1 MNATSPSE
9 SAAVILDDLRRSFGD
24 VEAVRGITLHVQEGE
39 TLGLLGPNG
48 AGKTTT
54 LSMLATLLTP
64 SSGDARIFG
73 ASLSGDTWGIR
84 RLVGLAPQEISLYPE
99 LTADENLRFFGRL
112 YGLAGAR
119 LRERADELLDLVGLL
134 PRRHDRV
141 ATYSG
146 GMKRRL
152 NLACSLLHEPRLL
165 LLDEPTVGV
174 DPQSR
179 DRIFDAIRELA
190 RNGRTILYSTHY
202 MEEAE
207 RLCDR
212 ITILDEGRMVAC
224 GTLAELLRILGMGE
238 IIELGGLGE
247 ELGDD
252 RLASIPGITKIERG
266 DRSTRIFVESAA
278 RALPAIAA
286 IVAPAGEQLQRIQ
299 IYPVD
304 LERVFMHLTGKQL
317 RD

>member
-1 MNATSPSE
+1 MGE
-9 SAAVILDDLRRSFGD
+9 SAGVDLHGLARSFGE
-24 VEAVRGITLHVQEGE
+24 VEAVRGVSLHIEEGE
-39 TLGLLGPNG
+39 TVGLLGPNG

-54 LSMLATLLTP
+54 LSMLAALLPP
-64 SSGDARIFG
+64 SSGDADIFG
-73 ASLSGDTWGIR
+73 ASLCRDAWTVR
-84 RLVGLAPQEISLYPE
+84 RLVGLAPQEVSLYPE

-112 YGLAGAR
+112 YGLGGGH
-119 LRERADELLDLVGLL
+119 LGKRADELLDLVGLL

-152 NLACSLLHEPRLL
+152 NLACSLLHAPRLL

-190 RNGRTILYSTHY
+190 RHGRTILYSTHY

-212 ITILDEGRMVAC
+212 ITIMDEGRMVAC
-224 GTLAELLRILGMGE
+224 GTLAELLQILGMGE
-238 IIELGGLGE
+238 IIELSGLGG

-266 DRSTRIFVESAA
+266 ERSTRIFVESAA

-286 IVAPAGEQLQRIQ
+286 IVAPAGEKLQGVQ

>member
-1 MNATSPSE
+1 MDE
-9 SAAVILDDLRRSFGD
+9 SAGVHLRGLARSFGE
-24 VEAVRGITLHVQEGE
+24 VEAVRGVSMHIEEGE
-39 TLGLLGPNG
+39 TVGLLGPNG

-54 LSMLATLLTP
+54 LSMLATLLGP
-64 SSGDARIFG
+64 SAGDADIFG
-73 ASLSGDTWGIR
+73 ASLCREAWTVR
-84 RLVGLAPQEISLYPE
+84 RLVGLAPQEVSLYPE

-112 YGLAGAR
+112 YGLGGSR
-119 LRERADELLDLVGLL
+119 IRERADALLDLVGLL

-152 NLACSLLHEPRLL
+152 NLACSLLHAPRLL

-190 RNGRTILYSTHY
+190 RGGKTILYTTHY

-212 ITILDEGRMVAC
+212 IIIMDEGRIVAA
-224 GTLAELLRILGMGE
+224 GTIGELLRIVGMGE
-238 IIELGGLGE
+238 VIELSGSGE
-247 ELGDD
+247 VLGDG
-252 RLASIPGITKIERG
+252 RLASVPGVSKIERG
-266 DRSTRIFVESAA
+266 ERSIRIFVESAA

-286 IVAPAGEQLQRIQ
+286 LVATAGEKLRAVQ

>member
-1 MNATSPSE
+1 MGEAGGIDL
-9 SAAVILDDLRRSFGD
+9 VDLRRSFGD
-24 VEAVRGITLHVQEGE
+24 LEAVRGISLHIEEGE
-39 TLGLLGPNG
+39 TVGLLGPNG

-54 LSMLATLLTP
+54 LSMLATLLAP
-64 SSGDARIFG
+64 SSGDAYILG
-73 ASLSGDTWGIR
+73 ASLR
-84 RLVGLAPQEISLYPE
+84 RDVWAVRSLVGLAPQEVSLYPE
-99 LTADENLRFFGRL
+99 LTADENLSFFGRL
-112 YGLAGAR
+112 YGVGGAR
-119 LRERADELLDLVGLL
+119 LRARADEVIELVGLAS
-134 PRRHDRV
+134 RRHDRV

-152 NLACSLLHEPRLL
+152 NLACSLIHAPRFL

-179 DRIFDAIRELA
+179 DRIFEAIRELA
-190 RNGRTILYSTHY
+190 RHGNTVLYTTHY

-212 ITILDEGRMVAC
+212 IVIMDEGRVVAV
-224 GTLAELLRILGMGE
+224 GTLDQLLRIV
-238 IIELGGLGE
+238 GLGE
-247 ELGDD
+247 VVELSGLNHELGNEQ
-252 RLASIPGITKIERG
+252 LASIPGVTGIERG
-266 DRSTRIFVESAA
+266 ERSMRIFVQSAA
-278 RALPAIAA
+278 RALPPIAA
-286 IVAPAGEQLQRIQ
+286 IVGEARENIGGVQ

>member
-1 MNATSPSE
+1 MGE
-9 SAAVILDDLRRSFGD
+9 SSGVELRDLGRSFD
-24 VEAVRGITLHVQEGE
+24 HVAAVRGISLHIEEGE
-39 TLGLLGPNG
+39 TVGLLGPNG

-54 LSMLATLLTP
+54 LSMLATLLAP
-64 SSGDARIFG
+64 SSGDARVFG
-73 ASLSGDTWGIR
+73 ASLRGEVWTVR

-99 LTADENLRFFGRL
+99 LTADENLRFLGRL
-112 YGLAGAR
+112 YGLGGAQ
-119 LRERADELLDLVGLL
+119 LRTRADELLDLVGLL

-152 NLACSLLHEPRLL
+152 NLAGSLLHAPRLL

-179 DRIFDAIRELA
+179 DRIFEAIRELA
-190 RNGRTILYSTHY
+190 RQGKTIVYTTHY

-212 ITILDEGRMVAC
+212 ITIMDEGRIVAV
-224 GTLAELLRILGMGE
+224 GTLGELLQILGMGE
-238 IIELGGLGE
+238 IVELSGLDE
-247 ELGDD
+247 ELDGS
-252 RLASIPGITKIERG
+252 LASIPGVTKVERG
-266 DRSTRIFVESAA
+266 ERSTRIFVQSAT
-278 RALPAIAA
+278 RALPRIAE
-286 IVAPAGEQLQRIQ
+286 IVGTVGERVRGVQ

>member
-1 MNATSPSE
+1 MGE
-9 SAAVILDDLRRSFGD
+9 SAGVDLHGLARSFGE
-24 VEAVRGITLHVQEGE
+24 VEAVRGVSLHIDEGE
-39 TLGLLGPNG
+39 TVGLLGPNG

-54 LSMLATLLTP
+54 LSMLAALLAP
-64 SSGDARIFG
+64 SSGDAEIFG
-73 ASLSGDTWGIR
+73 ASLCREAWTVR
-84 RLVGLAPQEISLYPE
+84 RLVGLAPQEVSLYPE

-112 YGLAGAR
+112 YGLGGAR
-119 LRERADELLDLVGLL
+119 LRERADEMLDLVGLL

-152 NLACSLLHEPRLL
+152 NLACSLLHAPRLL

-190 RNGRTILYSTHY
+190 RRGRTILYSTHY

-212 ITILDEGRMVAC
+212 ITIMDEGRIVAA
-224 GTLAELLRILGMGE
+224 GTLSELLQILGMGE
-238 IIELGGLGE
+238 IIDLTGLGE
-247 ELGDD
+247 DLGDGQ
-252 RLASIPGITKIERG
+252 LASIPGITKIERSE
-266 DRSTRIFVESAA
+266 RSTRIFVESAA

-286 IVAPAGEQLQRIQ
+286 VVARGGEKIRGVQ

-304 LERVFMHLTGKQL
+304 LERVFLHLTGKHL

>member
-1 MNATSPSE
+1 MGE
-9 SAAVILDDLRRSFGD
+9 SAGVDLHDLGRSFD
-24 VEAVRGITLHVQEGE
+24 HVEAVRGISLRVAEGE
-39 TLGLLGPNG
+39 TMGLLGPNG

-54 LSMLATLLTP
+54 LSMLATLLAP

-73 ASLSGDTWGIR
+73 SSLRTDVWTVRS
-84 RLVGLAPQEISLYPE
+84 LVGLAPQEISLYPE
-99 LTADENLRFFGRL
+99 LTGDENLRFLARL
-112 YGLAGAR
+112 YGLGGVR

-134 PRRHDRV
+134 ARRHDRV

-152 NLACSLLHEPRLL
+152 NLACSLLHAPRLL
-165 LLDEPTVGV
+165 LLDEPTAGV

-179 DRIFDAIRELA
+179 DKIFDAIRELA
-190 RNGRTILYSTHY
+190 RQGKTILYTTHY

-212 ITILDEGRMVAC
+212 ITIMDEGRIVAI
-224 GTLAELLRILGMGE
+224 GTLRELLRIVGMGE
-238 IIELGGLGE
+238 IVELSGLGD
-247 ELGDD
+247 ELDGQ
-252 RLASIPGITKIERG
+252 LESIPGFSKVERG
-266 DRSTRIFVESAA
+266 EHSTRIFVQSAA
-278 RALPAIAA
+278 RALPRIAA
-286 IVAPAGEQLQRIQ
+286 IVGAATETLRGVQ

>member
-1 MNATSPSE
+1 MGE
-9 SAAVILDDLRRSFGD
+9 SAGVSLDGLARSFGE
-24 VEAVRGITLHVQEGE
+24 VEAVRGVSLHIEDGE
-39 TLGLLGPNG
+39 TVGLLGPNG

-54 LSMLATLLTP
+54 LSLLATLLTP
-64 SSGDARIFG
+64 SSGDAHVFG
-73 ASLSGDTWGIR
+73 ASLRRDAWTVR
-84 RLVGLAPQEISLYPE
+84 RLVGLAPQEVSLYPE
-99 LTADENLRFFGRL
+99 LTADENLRFFGRI

-119 LRERADELLDLVGLL
+119 IRERADALLDLVGLL

-179 DRIFDAIRELA
+179 DSIFDAIRELA
-190 RNGRTILYSTHY
+190 RHGKAILYSTHY

-212 ITILDEGRMVAC
+212 ITVMDEGRIVAA
-224 GTLAELLRILGMGE
+224 GTLHELLQIVGLGE
-238 IIELGGLGE
+238 IIELSG
-247 ELGDD
+247 
-252 RLASIPGITKIERG
+252 
-266 DRSTRIFVESAA
+266 
-278 RALPAIAA
+278 
-286 IVAPAGEQLQRIQ
+286 
-299 IYPVD
+299 
-304 LERVFMHLTGKQL
+304 
-317 RD
+317 

>member
-1 MNATSPSE
+1 MGE
-9 SAAVILDDLRRSFGD
+9 SGGVHLHGLARSFGEI
-24 VEAVRGITLHVQEGE
+24 EAVRGVSLHIDEGE
-39 TLGLLGPNG
+39 TMGLLGPNG

-54 LSMLATLLTP
+54 LSMLAALLAP
-64 SSGDARIFG
+64 SAGDAEIFG
-73 ASLSGDTWGIR
+73 ASLCREAWTVR
-84 RLVGLAPQEISLYPE
+84 RLVGLAPQEVSLYPE
-99 LTADENLRFFGRL
+99 LTADENVRFFGRL
-112 YGLAGAR
+112 YGLGGAR

-152 NLACSLLHEPRLL
+152 NLACSLLHAPRLL

-179 DRIFDAIRELA
+179 DRIFDAVRELA
-190 RNGRTILYSTHY
+190 RHGRTILYSTHY

-207 RLCDR
+207 RVCDR
-212 ITILDEGRMVAC
+212 ITIMDEGRIVAS
-224 GTLAELLRILGMGE
+224 GTLRELLQILGMGE
-238 IIELGGLGE
+238 IIELSGLGE
-247 ELGDD
+247 ELGDGG
-252 RLASIPGITKIERG
+252 LASIPGIIKIERG
-266 DRSTRIFVESAA
+266 ERSTRVFVESAA
-278 RALPAIAA
+278 RALPA
-286 IVAPAGEQLQRIQ
+286 VATVVARSGEKLRAVQ

>member
-1 MNATSPSE
+1 MGE
-9 SAAVILDDLRRSFGD
+9 SAGVDLRGLARSFGE
-24 VEAVRGITLHVQEGE
+24 VEAVRGVSLHIEEGE
-39 TLGLLGPNG
+39 TVGLLGPNG

-54 LSMLATLLTP
+54 LSMLATLLEP
-64 SSGDARIFG
+64 SAGDAHVFG
-73 ASLSGDTWGIR
+73 ASLRRDAWTVR
-84 RLVGLAPQEISLYPE
+84 RLVGLAPQEVSLYPE
-99 LTADENLRFFGRL
+99 LTGDENLRFFGRL
-112 YGLAGAR
+112 YGLGGIPIG
-119 LRERADELLDLVGLL
+119 ERADELLDLVGLL
-134 PRRHDRV
+134 PRRQDRV

-152 NLACSLLHEPRLL
+152 NLASSLLHAPRLL

-190 RNGRTILYSTHY
+190 RRGKTILYTTHY

-212 ITILDEGRMVAC
+212 IVIMDEGRIVAA
-224 GTLAELLRILGMGE
+224 GTLEELLRIVGMGE
-238 IIELGGLGE
+238 IIDLSGPAEAV
-247 ELGDD
+247 DD
-252 RLASIPGITKIERG
+252 GRLASVPGISKIERG
-266 DRSTRIFVESAA
+266 ERSTRIFVESAA
-278 RALPAIAA
+278 RALPAVAA
-286 IVAPAGEQLQRIQ
+286 LVGTAGEKLRGVQ

>member
-1 MNATSPSE
+1 MGE
-9 SAAVILDDLRRSFGD
+9 SAGVVLDGLGRSFD
-24 VEAVRGITLHVQEGE
+24 HLEAVRGISLQIAQGE
-39 TLGLLGPNG
+39 TLGVLGPNG

-54 LSMLATLLTP
+54 LSMLATLLAP
-64 SSGDARIFG
+64 SSGDAWIFG
-73 ASLSGDTWGIR
+73 SSLRNDAWTVR

-99 LTADENLRFFGRL
+99 LTADENLRFLGRL
-112 YGLAGAR
+112 YGLGGGR
-119 LRERADELLDLVGLL
+119 LRQRADELLDLVGLL

-146 GMKRRL
+146 GMRRRL
-152 NLACSLLHEPRLL
+152 NLACSLLHAPRLL

-179 DRIFDAIRELA
+179 DKIFDSIRELA
-190 RNGRTILYSTHY
+190 RQGKTILYTTHY

-212 ITILDEGRMVAC
+212 IAIMDEGRIIAN
-224 GTLAELLRILGMGE
+224 GTLRELLQLVGMGE
-238 IIELGGLGE
+238 IVELSGLGD
-247 ELGDD
+247 ELHGS
-252 RLASIPGITKIERG
+252 LASIPGVAKIERG
-266 DRSTRIFVESAA
+266 ERSTRVFVQSAV
-278 RALPAIAA
+278 RALPRIAA
-286 IVAPAGEQLQRIQ
+286 VVAAAGDALRGVS

>member
-1 MNATSPSE
+1 MNATSLSE
-9 SAAVILDDLRRSFGD
+9 SAAVTLDDLRRSFGD
-24 VEAVRGITLHVQEGE
+24 VEAVRGITLHIEEGE

-73 ASLSGDTWGIR
+73 ASLKGDIWGIR

-112 YGLAGAR
+112 YGIGGAP
-119 LRERADELLDLVGLL
+119 LRARADELLDLVGLL

-141 ATYSG
+141 VTYSG
-146 GMKRRL
+146 GMRRRL
-152 NLACSLLHEPRLL
+152 NLACSLVHAPRLL

-190 RNGRTILYSTHY
+190 RNGTTILYTTHY

-212 ITILDEGRMVAC
+212 ITIMDEGRIVAA
-224 GTLAELLRILGMGE
+224 GTLGELLRIVGMGE
-238 IIELGGLGE
+238 IIELSGVDHQL
-247 ELGDD
+247 DD
-252 RLASIPGITKIERG
+252 THLESIPGITKVERG
-266 DRSTRIFVESAA
+266 EHSTRIFVVSAA
-278 RALPAIAA
+278 RALTAIAA
-286 IVAPAGEQLQRIQ
+286 IAGASGDKLRGVH

-304 LERVFMHLTGKQL
+304 LEAVFMHLTGKQL

>member
-1 MNATSPSE
+1 MGE
-9 SAAVILDDLRRSFGD
+9 SAGVELRDLGRSFD
-24 VEAVRGITLHVQEGE
+24 HVAAVRGISLHIEEGE
-39 TLGLLGPNG
+39 TVGLLGPNG

-54 LSMLATLLTP
+54 LSMLATLLAP
-64 SSGDARIFG
+64 SSGDARVFG
-73 ASLSGDTWGIR
+73 ASLRGDVWTVR

-99 LTADENLRFFGRL
+99 LTADENLRFLGRL
-112 YGLAGAR
+112 YGLGGAR
-119 LRERADELLDLVGLL
+119 LRTRADELLDLVGLL

-152 NLACSLLHEPRLL
+152 NLAGSLLHAPRLL

-179 DRIFDAIRELA
+179 DRIFEAIRELA
-190 RNGRTILYSTHY
+190 RQGKTIVYTTHY

-212 ITILDEGRMVAC
+212 ITIMDEGRIVAV
-224 GTLAELLRILGMGE
+224 GTLGELLQILGMGE
-238 IIELGGLGE
+238 IVELSGLDEALDGS
-247 ELGDD
+247 
-252 RLASIPGITKIERG
+252 LASIPGVTKVERG
-266 DRSTRIFVESAA
+266 ERSTRIFVQSAT
-278 RALPAIAA
+278 RALPRIAE
-286 IVAPAGEQLQRIQ
+286 IVGTVGERIRGVQ

>member
-1 MNATSPSE
+1 MRESPGVDIE
-9 SAAVILDDLRRSFGD
+9 RLGRSYGHL
-24 VEAVRGITLHVQEGE
+24 EAVRGISFHIEEGE
-39 TLGLLGPNG
+39 TVGLLGPNG

-54 LSMLATLLTP
+54 LSMLATLLAP

-73 ASLSGDTWGIR
+73 VSLRRDVWDVR

-99 LTADENLRFFGRL
+99 LTGDENLRFLGRL
-112 YGLAGAR
+112 YGLAGSR
-119 LRERADELLDLVGLL
+119 LRERADEVLELVGLV
-134 PRRHDRV
+134 PRRDDRV

-152 NLACSLLHEPRLL
+152 NLACSLLHAPRLL

-190 RNGRTILYSTHY
+190 RNGKTILYTTHY

-212 ITILDEGRMVAC
+212 ITIMDEGRILAV
-224 GTLAELLRILGMGE
+224 GTLGELLRIVGMGE
-238 IIELGGLGE
+238 VIELSGVRCD
-247 ELGDD
+247 LGDGQ
-252 RLASIPGITKIERG
+252 LASIPGMIKVERG
-266 DRSTRIFVESAA
+266 ERSTRIFVQSAA
-278 RALPAIAA
+278 RALPALAA
-286 IVAPAGEQLQRIQ
+286 IVGGAGPELRGVQ
-299 IYPVD
+299 IYAVD

>member
-1 MNATSPSE
+1 MGE
-9 SAAVILDDLRRSFGD
+9 SAGVELHGLARSFGE
-24 VEAVRGITLHVQEGE
+24 VEAVRGVSLHIEEGE
-39 TLGLLGPNG
+39 TVGLLGPNG

-54 LSMLATLLTP
+54 LSMLAALLRP
-64 SSGDARIFG
+64 SSGDADIFG
-73 ASLSGDTWGIR
+73 VSLCRDAWSVR
-84 RLVGLAPQEISLYPE
+84 RLVGLAPQEVSLYPE
-99 LTADENLRFFGRL
+99 LTANENLRFFGRL
-112 YGLAGAR
+112 YGLGGAL
-119 LRERADELLDLVGLL
+119 LRKRAAELLDLVGLL

-152 NLACSLLHEPRLL
+152 NLACSLLHGPRLL

-190 RNGRTILYSTHY
+190 RHGRTIIYSTHY

-212 ITILDEGRMVAC
+212 ITIMDEGRMVAF
-224 GTLAELLRILGMGE
+224 GTLPELLQILGMGE
-238 IIELGGLGE
+238 IIELRGLGE
-247 ELGDD
+247 ELADD
-252 RLASIPGITKIERG
+252 RLASIPGLTKIERG
-266 DRSTRIFVESAA
+266 ERSTRIVVESAA
-278 RALPAIAA
+278 RALPAITA
-286 IVAPAGEQLQRIQ
+286 IVAPAGEKLQGVK

>member
-1 MNATSPSE
+1 MGE
-9 SAAVILDDLRRSFGD
+9 SAGVSLRGLARSFGE
-24 VEAVRGITLHVQEGE
+24 VEAVRGVSLHIEEGE
-39 TLGLLGPNG
+39 TVGLLGPNG

-54 LSMLATLLTP
+54 LSMLATLLGP
-64 SSGDARIFG
+64 SAGDADIFG
-73 ASLSGDTWGIR
+73 TSLCRDAWSVR
-84 RLVGLAPQEISLYPE
+84 RLVGLAPQEVSLYPE
-99 LTADENLRFFGRL
+99 LTADENLHFFGRL
-112 YGLAGAR
+112 YGLEGIR
-119 LRERADELLDLVGLL
+119 IREGADELLDLVGLV

-152 NLACSLLHEPRLL
+152 NLACSLLHAPRLL

-190 RNGRTILYSTHY
+190 RRGKTILYTTHY

-212 ITILDEGRMVAC
+212 IIIMDEGRIVAG
-224 GTLAELLRILGMGE
+224 GTLGELLQIVGMGE
-238 IIELGGLGE
+238 IVELSGPTGVLDDA
-247 ELGDD
+247 EL
-252 RLASIPGITKIERG
+252 AAIPGLSKIERG
-266 DRSTRIFVESAA
+266 ERSTRIFVESAA
-278 RALPAIAA
+278 RALPAVAA
-286 IVAPAGEQLQRIQ
+286 LMAPAGEKLRGLQ

>member
-1 MNATSPSE
+1 MGELAGVDIHGL
-9 SAAVILDDLRRSFGD
+9 ARSFGE
-24 VEAVRGITLHVQEGE
+24 VEAVRGVSLHIEEGE
-39 TLGLLGPNG
+39 TVGLLGPNG

-54 LSMLATLLTP
+54 LSMLAALLPP
-64 SSGDARIFG
+64 SSGDADIFG
-73 ASLSGDTWGIR
+73 ASLCRDAWTVR
-84 RLVGLAPQEISLYPE
+84 RLVGLAPQEVSLYPE

-112 YGLAGAR
+112 YGLGGAH
-119 LRERADELLDLVGLL
+119 LGKRADELLDLVGLL
-134 PRRHDRV
+134 PRRDDRV

-152 NLACSLLHEPRLL
+152 NLACSLLHAPRLL

-190 RNGRTILYSTHY
+190 RHGRTILYSTHY

>member
-1 MNATSPSE
+1 MGE
-9 SAAVILDDLRRSFGD
+9 SAGVDLHGLARSFGEL
-24 VEAVRGITLHVQEGE
+24 EAVRGLTLHIEEGE
-39 TLGLLGPNG
+39 TVGLLGPNG

-54 LSMLATLLTP
+54 LSMLAALLQP
-64 SSGDARIFG
+64 SSGDADIFG
-73 ASLSGDTWGIR
+73 ASLCRDAWTVR
-84 RLVGLAPQEISLYPE
+84 RLVGLAPQEVSLYPE

-112 YGLAGAR
+112 YGLGGA
-119 LRERADELLDLVGLL
+119 LLGKRAAELLDLVGLL

-152 NLACSLLHEPRLL
+152 NLACSLLHGPRLL

-190 RNGRTILYSTHY
+190 RHGRTIVYSTHY

-212 ITILDEGRMVAC
+212 ITIMDEGRMVAY
-224 GTLAELLRILGMGE
+224 GTLAELLQILGMGE
-238 IIELGGLGE
+238 IIELSGLGE
-247 ELGDD
+247 ELADD
-252 RLASIPGITKIERG
+252 RLASIPGLTKIERAE
-266 DRSTRIFVESAA
+266 RSTRIVVESAA

-286 IVAPAGEQLQRIQ
+286 IVAPAGDKLQGVQ